1 MRLGRSHQSPLQF
14 LLFPLKPL
22 LLFCPSPAL
31 LLHQTA
37 QQCNTHRHTQRLTHS
52 HAASACANVCTH
64 AGHPHDST
72 TLRQTDCCIP
82 SVPSSPPN
90 GLRHPAFLT
99 TQSRAHLIT
108 DCFPNSS
115 IHQNLLLPTPPL
127 PLPPLTPNP
136 HPVPASLSLTS
147 SILSSSSLFCTSSA
161 CLRCRST
168 SAFCCTRH
176 NTRQAGRQAGREA
189 LGRDA
194 QMRDFFTHR
203 ARLALRCSGAATE
216 Q

>member
-127 PLPPLTPNP
+127 PLPPLQYPLLLLP
-136 HPVPASLSLTS
+136 LLHL
-147 SILSSSSLFCTSSA
+147 
-161 CLRCRST
+161 LRLLALPLHLGLLLHT
-168 SAFCCTRH
+168 TQH
-176 NTRQAGRQAGREA
+176 EAGRQASRQG
-189 LGRDA
+189 
-194 QMRDFFTHR
+194 
-203 ARLALRCSGAATE
+203 GAWP
-216 Q
+216 